1 MQNKPLSTIDT
12 LQKSFKPIE
21 EIETSRLIYEL
32 EVHQIELEMQ
42 NEELL
47 QTQNQVKEEVEK
59 LAAYARKYAT
69 LYDFAPSGY
78 CTLSRAGDIM
88 ELNLSAAKMLG
99 KDRGRLINNRLAL
112 YVSPETQ
119 PRYHLFLES
128 IFNDK
133 AKHTCEIILSV
144 NERSPMHVL
153 LAGTVDETEERCFI
167 NVIDIT
173 ERKQAKETL
182 LLQNKISE
190 QHTAELVLANRE
202 LTLKSKENE
211 KLTAALNAS
220 NKKLITAMQLS
231 DQAVQKYF
239 TLYNIAPCAYFT
251 LSRHS
256 KIIELNLR
264 GAQLLGRQK
273 LTLKGKLFSAFITV
287 ESKPVFDHF
296 VEKIFETNLSQT
308 CELSLA
314 MDGRPPMFLHL
325 EGSLTDNGE
334 HCFLTMLDISAR
346 KEKEDKIRQLSQAV
360 EQSPVSIIITN
371 TSGSIEYVNSKF
383 AENTGYNFEEVKGKN
398 IAVLNSG
405 HTTDEEYAALWQ
417 ALKEGCEWHG
427 EFHNK
432 KKNGQFYWES
442 AAFSCIQ
449 NTAGETTHYLA
460 ITEDITY
467 RKHSEA
473 RLVKYAKELK
483 NVNSDLENFAFIAS
497 HDLQEPLR
505 MVNSFL
511 NLVERRL
518 DSQLDETTRQYIRF
532 VIDGADRMKILIRDL
547 LQYSRIGT
555 NKEEFSAVDL
565 NAVFAHLQNV
575 LRETID
581 LNNAVIKVQSLP
593 VIIANDTL
601 VHELLLNL
609 LTNALKYRGYD
620 PPQIEA
626 GCVEETSRYVLFVKD
641 NGIGINVEYFDK
653 IFIIFQ
659 RLHARSSYP
668 GTGIG
673 LAICRRIAELHKGK
687 IWVESEEGKGSTFF
701 VSFPKSAE

>member
-1 MQNKPLSTIDT
+1 
-12 LQKSFKPIE
+12 
-21 EIETSRLIYEL
+21 
-32 EVHQIELEMQ
+32 VHRIELEMQ

-47 QTQNQVKEEVEK
+47 LTQYQVKEEAEK
-59 LAAYARKYAT
+59 LAAYARKYAA

-78 CTLSRAGDIM
+78 CTLSKAGDII

-99 KDRGRLINNRLAL
+99 KERGRLINNRLAL

-119 PRYHLFLES
+119 PLYHLFLDD
-128 IFNDK
+128 IFTDK
-133 AKHTCEIILSV
+133 TKHTCEIILSV
-144 NERSPMHVL
+144 NEQVPMHVL
-153 LAGTVDETEERCFI
+153 LAGTADETEERCFI
-167 NVIDIT
+167 NIIDIT
-173 ERKQAKETL
+173 ERKHAKETL
-182 LLQNKISE
+182 LLQNKKSE
-190 QHTAELVLANRE
+190 HHTAELMLANRQ

-211 KLTAALNAS
+211 KLSAALNAS

-231 DQAVQKYF
+231 DLAVQKYF

-264 GAQLLGRQK
+264 GAQLLGKEK
-273 LTLKGKLFSAFITV
+273 LTLKGKLLSAFITV
-287 ESKPVFDHF
+287 DSKSVFDHF
-296 VEKIFETNLSQT
+296 IEKIFKTNLSQT
-308 CELSLA
+308 CELSLT
-314 MDGRPPMFLHL
+314 MDGRLPIFVHL
-325 EGSLTDNGE
+325 EGGLTDNGE

-346 KEKEDKIRQLSQAV
+346 KEKESKIRQLSQAV
-360 EQSPVSIIITN
+360 EQSPVSIVITG
-371 TSGSIEYVNSKF
+371 TSGNIEYVNAKF
-383 AENTGYNFEEVKGKN
+383 VEDTGYSFEEVKDKN
-398 IAVLNSG
+398 ISVLNSG
-405 HTTDEEYAALWQ
+405 HTTDADYEALWQ

-427 EFHNK
+427 EFHNR

-449 NTAGETTHYLA
+449 NSAGETTHYLA

-467 RKHSEA
+467 RKHTEA

-511 NLVERRL
+511 NLVEKRL
-518 DSQLDETTRQYIRF
+518 DSQLDDTTRQYIHF
-532 VIDGADRMKILIRDL
+532 VIDGAARMKILIHDL
-547 LQYSRIGT
+547 LQYSRVGT

-565 NAVFAHLQNV
+565 NAVLNHLQDV
-575 LRETID
+575 LKESINSSGAI
-581 LNNAVIKVQSLP
+581 LKVHPMP
-593 VIIANDTL
+593 VIIANNTL
-601 VHELLLNL
+601 VHELLVNL
-609 LTNALKYRGYD
+609 LTNALKYRGD
-620 PPQIEA
+620 GTPEIEV
-626 GCVEETSRYVLFVKD
+626 GCREEDNRFLLYVKD
-641 NGIGINVEYFDK
+641 NGIGISAEYFDK

-659 RLHARSSYP
+659 RLHARGRYP

-673 LAICRRIAELHKGK
+673 LAICKRIAELHKGK
-687 IWVESEEGKGSTFF
+687 IWVKSEEGKGSTFF